1 MFLDFLREQGFS
13 VLSALILAI
22 ATFIGSRLKAKYEAF
37 MADKT
42 KKEVVKNC
50 VKAVEQLYNG
60 LKGPEKFEKAKEN
73 IIFILNEKGI
83 NISELELTML
93 IESVVSEFNYINFS
107 EANVQVVAAL
117 EEGDKIDG

>member
-13 VLSALILAI
+13 VLSAIILAV
-22 ATFIGSRLKAKYEAF
+22 ATFLGNRLKNKYEAY

-42 KKEVVKNC
+42 KKNVVKNC

-93 IESVVSEFNYINFS
+93 IESVVCEFNYINFS
-107 EANVQVVAAL
+107 EGGT
-117 EEGDKIDG
+117 ESDG